1 LMGARVWVV
10 PNPSGLNAHQTI
22 TSLAQAYAEPA
33 KVAGVIT

>member
-1 LMGARVWVV
+1 MGARVWVV
-10 PNPSGLNAHQTI
+10 PNPSGLNARQTI